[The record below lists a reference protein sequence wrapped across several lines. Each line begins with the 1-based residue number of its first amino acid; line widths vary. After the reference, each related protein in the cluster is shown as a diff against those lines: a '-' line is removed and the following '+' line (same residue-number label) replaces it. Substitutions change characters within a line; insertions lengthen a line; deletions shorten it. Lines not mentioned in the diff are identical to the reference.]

1 MLRLMR
7 DHASSWLIK
16 IILGAIILV
25 FVFWGIGNFGESKE
39 NRIAVVNDEVISGE
53 EYRDAYNRLV
63 DRYRQY
69 GVDLNEDMV
78 DKLEKQ
84 ALDNL
89 IDQKLLLQEAQH
101 LNFRVSEDELA
112 AAIMK
117 TEVFQ
122 IEGKFSKG
130 HYERVLNANK
140 LSTKEFEIEQR
151 KSMLTDKVRSY
162 VMNGVKVSD
171 EEALEW
177 HKWNDASVRI
187 AYTLLPPEKYENIEI
202 SDEEVKKFFESRKDS
217 YKTEPE
223 VKVQYLKFLLEDYKA
238 KAAVTDEEIKEY
250 FEANPEEFKKEKTVG
265 ARHILLKLDKNSSDE
280 VVEEKRKKALEIIKT
295 ASEGKDF
302 GELAKQYSEDE
313 GSKSNG
319 GDLGEFDRKMMVKP
333 FSDKAFSM
341 KAGEISE
348 PVKSQFGWHII
359 KVEKVNEE
367 KTLSFE
373 ESKENIKNKLTQ
385 EKAKNIAYD
394 EAEAVSGA
402 AFEGDDLAK
411 IASLR
416 NLKII
421 TTDAFTKKKGPKEVK
436 NPFKFSAEAFK
447 LSLRE
452 ISEIQDFGDGWYIL
466 QVIEQIPEK
475 VSEFKDVADKARK
488 DLLKEKQEEKAG
500 KDAEEFAAALKK
512 GETMEAECQK
522 RGLELKTSEFF
533 KRNDSIPDIGYEK
546 EIVQAA
552 FSLSEE
558 KKFSEKPLKA
568 RKGYYIISFKERKT
582 PEPEEFEK
590 EKEKTKES
598 LLQQKKFKTLE
609 KWMAGLKEKSQ
620 ISILADFMTN

>member
-7 DHASSWLIK
+7 DYATSWLIK

-25 FVFWGIGNFGESKE
+25 FVFWGIGNFGESKA
-39 NRIAVVNDEVISGE
+39 NRIATVNDEVISGE
-53 EYRDAYNRLV
+53 EYREAYNRLV
-63 DRYRQY
+63 EQYRKY
-69 GVDLNEDMV
+69 GVELNEDMIN
-78 DKLEKQ
+78 KLEKQ

-89 IDQKLLLQEAQH
+89 IDQRLLLQEAQN

-112 AAIMK
+112 GSIMK
-117 TEVFQ
+117 AEYFQ
-122 IEGKFSKG
+122 IEGKFSKR
-130 HYERVLNANK
+130 HYERVLNANR

-162 VMNGVKVSD
+162 VMNSVKVSD

-177 HKWNDASVRI
+177 YKWNDASVRI
-187 AYTLLPPEKYENIEI
+187 DYTLLTPEKYENIEV
-202 SDEEVKKFFESRKDS
+202 SDEEVNKYFEAHKDS

-223 VKVQYLKFLLEDYKA
+223 VKVQYLRFSIEDYKA
-238 KAAVTDEEIKEY
+238 KASVTDEEIKEY

-280 VVEEKRKKALEIIKT
+280 IVEEKRKKILEIAKM
-295 ASEGKDF
+295 AHEGKDF
-302 GELAKQYSEDE
+302 GELAKEYSEDE
-313 GSKSNG
+313 GSRQNG
-319 GDLGEFDRKMMVKP
+319 GDLGEFDKKMMVKP

-348 PVKSQFGWHII
+348 PVKSQFGWHVI
-359 KVEKVNEE
+359 KVEKINEE
-367 KTLSFE
+367 KTLSLD
-373 ESKENIKNKLTQ
+373 ESKETIKKKLTD

-394 EAEAVSGA
+394 EAEAVSSS

-411 IASLR
+411 IASAR

-421 TTDAFTKKKGPKEVK
+421 TTDAFSKKKGPKEVK

-447 LSLRE
+447 LSLKE
-452 ISEIQDFGDGWYIL
+452 ISEIQDFGDGYYIL
-466 QVIEQIPEK
+466 QVIEQTPEK
-475 VSEFKDVADKARK
+475 ISEFKDVQDKVRK
-488 DLLKEKQEEKAG
+488 DLIKEKQEEKAG

-512 GETMEAECQK
+512 GETMDAECQK
-522 RGLELKTSEFF
+522 RELELKTSEFF

-546 EIVQAA
+546 EIVQTA
-552 FSLSEE
+552 FSLSDE
-558 KKFSEKPLKA
+558 KKYSEKPIKG

-590 EKEKTKES
+590 EKDKTKER

-609 KWMAGLKEKSQ
+609 KWMAGLKNKSQ
-620 ISILADFMTN
+620 ISILADFLAN

>member
-7 DHASSWLIK
+7 DYATSWLIK
-16 IILGAIILV
+16 IILGAIIVV
-25 FVFWGIGNFGESKE
+25 FVFWGIGNFKESKA
-39 NRIAVVNDEVISGE
+39 NQIAVVNDDLISGE
-53 EYRDAYNRLV
+53 EYQDAYNRLV
-63 DRYRQY
+63 ERYRQF
-69 GVDLNEDMV
+69 GAELNEEMV
-78 DKLEKQ
+78 KRLEKQ
-84 ALDNL
+84 AIDNL
-89 IDQKLLLQEAQH
+89 IDQRLLLQEAQH

-130 HYERVLNANK
+130 HYERVLNANR

-162 VMNGVKVSD
+162 VMNSIKVSD

-177 HKWNDASVRI
+177 YKWNDASVRI
-187 AYTLLPPEKYENIEI
+187 AYTLLSPEKYQNIEV
-202 SDEEVKKFFESRKDS
+202 SDEDVKKFFEAHKDS

-223 VKVQYLKFLLEDYKA
+223 IKVQYLRFGVEECKA
-238 KAAVTDEEIKEY
+238 KVSLTDEEIKEY

-313 GSKSNG
+313 GSRPNG

-348 PVKSQFGWHII
+348 PVKSQFGWHVI

-373 ESKENIKNKLTQ
+373 ESKETIKNKLTE

-411 IASLR
+411 IASSR
-416 NLKII
+416 SLKII
-421 TTDAFTKKKGPKEVK
+421 TSDSFTKKKGPEKVK
-436 NPFKFSAEAFK
+436 NPVKFSTEAFK
-447 LSLRE
+447 LSLKE
-452 ISEIQDFGDGWYIL
+452 ISEIQDFGDGYYIL
-466 QVIEQIPEK
+466 QVIEQVPEK
-475 VSEFKDVADKARK
+475 MSEYKEVAEKAKK

-500 KDAEEFAAALKK
+500 KDAEELLAALKK
-512 GETMEAECQK
+512 GENMETECQK
-522 RGLELKTSEFF
+522 RGLEIKTSEFF
-533 KRNDSIPDIGYEK
+533 KRNDSIPDIGYER

-552 FSLSEE
+552 FSLSED

-590 EKEKTKES
+590 EKEKTKER

-609 KWMAGLKEKSQ
+609 KWMAGLKNKSQ
-620 ISILADFMTN
+620 ISILADFLAN

>member
-7 DHASSWLIK
+7 DYATSWLIK
-16 IILGAIILV
+16 IILGAIIVV
-25 FVFWGIGNFGESKE
+25 FVFWGIGNFKESKE
-39 NRIAVVNDEVISGE
+39 NQIAVVNDDLISGE

-63 DRYRQY
+63 ERYRQF
-69 GVDLNEDMV
+69 GAELNEEMV
-78 DKLEKQ
+78 KRLEKQ
-84 ALDNL
+84 AIDNL

-101 LNFRVSEDELA
+101 LNLRVSEDELA

-130 HYERVLNANK
+130 HYERVLNANR

-162 VMNGVKVSD
+162 VMNSIKISD
-171 EEALEW
+171 EEAFEW
-177 HKWNDASVRI
+177 YKWNDASVRI
-187 AYTLLPPEKYENIEI
+187 AYTLLSSEKYQNIEV
-202 SDEEVKKFFESRKDS
+202 SDEDVKKFFEARKDA

-223 VKVQYLKFLLEDYKA
+223 VKVQYLRFGTEECKTKVSL
-238 KAAVTDEEIKEY
+238 TDEEIKEY

-313 GSKSNG
+313 GSKPNG

-348 PVKSQFGWHII
+348 PVKSQFGWHVI

-373 ESKENIKNKLTQ
+373 ESKETIKNKLTE

-411 IASLR
+411 IASSR
-416 NLKII
+416 SLKII
-421 TTDAFTKKKGPKEVK
+421 TTDSFSKKKGPKEVK
-436 NPFKFSAEAFK
+436 NPVKFSTEAFK
-447 LSLRE
+447 LSLKE
-452 ISEIQDFGDGWYIL
+452 ISEIQDFGDGYYIL
-466 QVIEQIPEK
+466 QVIEQVPEK
-475 VSEFKDVADKARK
+475 MSEYKEVAEKAKK

-500 KDAEEFAAALKK
+500 KEAEEFLAVLKK
-512 GETMEAECQK
+512 GENMETECQK
-522 RGLELKTSEFF
+522 RGLEIKTSEFF
-533 KRNDSIPDIGYEK
+533 KRNDSIPDIGYER

-552 FSLSEE
+552 FSLSED

-590 EKEKTKES
+590 EKEKTKER

-609 KWMAGLKEKSQ
+609 KWMAALKNKSQ
-620 ISILADFMTN
+620 ISILADFLAN